1 MKRQLFFYWVP
12 YLFFTG
18 YLEFGGPIC
27 IIKKRMNLKIMPN
40 MMKSKFIFI
49 CAMSSLMFACGSKNA
64 EVKDGPAT
72 GSIQIAVDESFQRI
86 VEAEKTAFQDNYH
99 FAKLNLQ
106 FKPENEAIAD
116 LLNDKVRAAVVTREL
131 TDSEKEVFTREKISY
146 RSFKFAA
153 DGIALLVH
161 PSNKDTLIGLDQL
174 KALIAGQQ
182 KSWKSI
188 GSSRAGDVELVVD
201 KANSSNIKFLVD
213 LFGLK
218 NSGLAVSAAGSN
230 KDVIE
235 YVKSHPNAMG
245 IIGSNWISDGDN
257 PTSLGFIR
265 SVNVMSVAKESTLP
279 RSEFH
284 QPFGYNLALKKY
296 PLRRE
301 VKVIL
306 KESYQGLGTGF
317 VNYVC
322 GDMGQLIVLKSGLIP
337 LTRPITIRQYQI
349 SQ

>member
-1 MKRQLFFYWVP
+1 M
-12 YLFFTG
+12 G
-18 YLEFGGPIC
+18 YLEFGELIY
-27 IIKKRMNLKIMPN
+27 IIKRMRNLKIMAN
-40 MMKSKFIFI
+40 MMKINLVLMF
-49 CAMSSLMFACGSKNA
+49 AMTSLMLACGSKNT
-64 EVKDGPAT
+64 EVKDGPTT
-72 GSIQIAVDESFQRI
+72 GSIQIGVDESFQRI
-86 VEAEKTAFQDNYH
+86 VEAEKVAFQDNYH

-131 TDSEKEVFTREKISY
+131 TESEKEVFTREKVTY

-161 PSNKDTLIGLDQL
+161 PSNKDTLIGVDQL
-174 KALIAGQQ
+174 KSLLSGQQ

-188 GSSRAGDVELVVD
+188 GSSRSGDVELVVD

-265 SVNVMSVAKESTLP
+265 SVNVMSVAKVSSLP
-279 RSEFH
+279 LSEYF
-284 QPFGYNLALKKY
+284 QPFGYNLALNKY
-296 PLRRE
+296 PLRRV
-301 VKVIL
+301 VKIIL

>member
-1 MKRQLFFYWVP
+1 MDC
-12 YLFFTG
+12 
-18 YLEFGGPIC
+18 FGFGALIC
-27 IIKKRMNLKIMPN
+27 IFEKLMNHLIMLNMKTKLMAGLLTAIVMMGCGTKKN
-40 MMKSKFIFI
+40 
-49 CAMSSLMFACGSKNA
+49 
-64 EVKDGPAT
+64 EVKDGPTT
-72 GSIQIAVDESFQRI
+72 GTISLGVDESFQRV
-86 VEAEKTAFQDNYH
+86 VEAEKVAFRDNYH
-99 FAKLNLQ
+99 FANINLQ

-116 LLNDKVRAAVVTREL
+116 LLNDKVRGVVVTREL
-131 TDSEKEVFTREKISY
+131 TDAEKAVFTREKITY

-174 KALIAGQQ
+174 KALLSGQQ

-188 GSSRAGDVELVVD
+188 GSSRGGDVELVVD

-213 LFGLK
+213 LFGLGNK
-218 NSGLAVSAAGSN
+218 GLSVSAAGSN
-230 KDVIE
+230 KEVIE

-265 SVNVMSVAKESTLP
+265 SVNVMSVAKESSLP
-279 RSEFH
+279 KAEFY

-301 VKVIL
+301 VKIIL
-306 KESYQGLGTGF
+306 KESYLGLGTGF

>member
-1 MKRQLFFYWVP
+1 MNHLIMLNMKTKLMAGLLTAIVMMGCG
-12 YLFFTG
+12 T
-18 YLEFGGPIC
+18 
-27 IIKKRMNLKIMPN
+27 KKN
-40 MMKSKFIFI
+40 
-49 CAMSSLMFACGSKNA
+49 
-64 EVKDGPAT
+64 EVKDGPTT
-72 GSIQIAVDESFQRI
+72 GTISLGVDESFQRV
-86 VEAEKTAFQDNYH
+86 VEAEKVAFRDNYH
-99 FAKLNLQ
+99 FANINLQ

-116 LLNDKVRAAVVTREL
+116 LLNDKVRGAVVTREL
-131 TDSEKEVFTREKISY
+131 TDAEKAVFTREKITY

-174 KALIAGQQ
+174 KALLSGQQ

-188 GSSRAGDVELVVD
+188 GSSRGGDVELVVD

-213 LFGLK
+213 LFGLGNK
-218 NSGLAVSAAGSN
+218 GLSVSAAGSN
-230 KDVIE
+230 KEVIE

-265 SVNVMSVAKESTLP
+265 SVNVMSVAKESSLP
-279 RSEFH
+279 KAEFY

-301 VKVIL
+301 VKIIL
-306 KESYQGLGTGF
+306 KESYLGLGTGF

>member
-1 MKRQLFFYWVP
+1 
-12 YLFFTG
+12 
-18 YLEFGGPIC
+18 
-27 IIKKRMNLKIMPN
+27 
-40 MMKSKFIFI
+40 
-49 CAMSSLMFACGSKNA
+49 
-64 EVKDGPAT
+64 
-72 GSIQIAVDESFQRI
+72 
-86 VEAEKTAFQDNYH
+86 VEAEKVAFRDNYH
-99 FAKLNLQ
+99 FANINLQ

-116 LLNDKVRAAVVTREL
+116 LLNDKVRGAVVTREL
-131 TDSEKEVFTREKISY
+131 TDAEKAVFTREKITY

-174 KALIAGQQ
+174 KALLAGKQ

-188 GSSRAGDVELVVD
+188 GSSRSGDVELVVD

-213 LFGLK
+213 LFGLG

-265 SVNVMSVAKESTLP
+265 SVNVMSVAKESSLP
-279 RSEFH
+279 MAEFY

-301 VKVIL
+301 VKIIL
-306 KESYQGLGTGF
+306 KESYLGLGTGF